1 MADNS
6 DLRQKIAIRHA
17 ALKHL
22 GRKPEVV
29 LEYFAGEGVM
39 TNMLWSAVASAVIS
53 IEKDGNKAA
62 LIKGASTVI
71 TGDNNNYIHLA
82 NDACII
88 DCDAYGLVMP
98 FISKLP
104 SNKLVV
110 FTDGTLY
117 AGTKNYSLIKKLKDD
132 LENIF
137 SISEVIESFGG
148 TAYYGWGV
156 TK

>member
-6 DLRQKIAIRHA
+6 DLRQKVAIRHA

-39 TNMLWSAVASAVIS
+39 TSLVWSVAASAVIS
-53 IEKDGNKAA
+53 VEKDGNKSA
-62 LIKGASTVI
+62 LIKGASTII

-98 FISKLP
+98 FISRLP

-110 FTDGTLY
+110 FTDG
-117 AGTKNYSLIKKLKDD
+117 SLERSKFIRKELVVFRKSLDSIFQHFEYV
-132 LENIF
+132 ENDTD
-137 SISEVIESFGG
+137 
-148 TAYYGWGV
+148 TAYYGWGI

>member
-39 TNMLWSAVASAVIS
+39 TRLVWAAAARIVIS
-53 IEKDGNKAA
+53 VEKNGDKSA
-62 LIKGASTVI
+62 LINGASTVI
-71 TGDNNNYIHLA
+71 TGDNNDYIHLA

-132 LENIF
+132 MENIF
-137 SISEVIESFGG
+137 STHEMIKSFGG
-148 TAYYGWGV
+148 TACYGWGV